1 MKALVLALSAALL
14 APHAW
19 AGEAPTLEH
28 LASDFW
34 AWRARY
40 QPFNSDDIP
49 RIEREPGLTRS
60 WSEHAIAS
68 ERVDLAAFEERWKRL
83 EDPGA
88 PVARQVD
95 YRLMGSALARVR
107 WELDINRRFE
117 HDPTF
122 YVDQTLTP
130 VLETLLPPPP
140 FDEARARELVHR
152 LRNVVPILEEAKR
165 NLRQAAPPF
174 AGLAIQALADVRAR
188 LDVVARD
195 VAPLLPSASRAE
207 LVPAATAAASALE
220 SFRGW
225 LEERLPN
232 MTGASAVGREAY
244 EFFFAKVA
252 LYPFTPQQLL
262 ALSRQEWA
270 RSVAFET
277 LERHR
282 NQQVP
287 PLAVASTSTEQASR
301 TRDAEEAVRRFL
313 RDQGLLTLPAD
324 LPHYET
330 RPIPPYLTALAPFGE
345 LDDFTGPSRLDQDAV
360 RWFPPPSGDLGYFED
375 ATARDPRPLIVHEGV
390 PGHYMQ
396 LWLGWRSLDPIRRH
410 YYDSGANEGLGF
422 YAEEML
428 LEAGLFDDSPRTREI
443 IGNFMR
449 LRALRVEADVNLALG
464 RFTLDQA
471 ADYLARTVPM
481 NPVTA
486 RNEAAFFATQP
497 GQAVSY
503 QAGKLQIVQLLAEA
517 RRREG
522 DRFDLRAFHDFV
534 WRNGNVPIELQRLE
548 WFGKAAKSPGG
559 KGR

>member
-1 MKALVLALSAALL
+1 MKALTLVLSAALL

-19 AGEAPTLEH
+19 AGDAPALER

-49 RIEREPGLTRS
+49 RIERELGLTRS
-60 WSEHAIAS
+60 WCEQAIAS

-107 WELDINRRFE
+107 WELDVNRRFE
-117 HDPTF
+117 RDPTF

-140 FDEARARELVHR
+140 FDEARAREIVHR
-152 LRNVVPILEEAKR
+152 LRNVAPILEEGKR

-174 AGLAIQALADVRAR
+174 AKLAIQGLAGVRAR
-188 LDVVARD
+188 LDAVARA

-207 LVPAATAAASALE
+207 LLPAATAAASALE

-225 LEERLPN
+225 LEERLAT
-232 MTGASAVGREAY
+232 MTGTSAVGREAY

-252 LYPFTPQQLL
+252 LYPFTPEQLL

-287 PLAVASTSTEQASR
+287 PLPLASTSTEQARR

-313 RDQGLLTLPAD
+313 LDHGLVTLPAH
-324 LPHYET
+324 LPHYEA
-330 RPIPPYLTALAPFGE
+330 RPVPSYLAALEPFGE

-360 RWFPPPSGDLGYFED
+360 RWFPPPSGNLGYFED
-375 ATARDPRPLIVHEGV
+375 ATARDSRPLIVHEGV

-396 LWLGWRSLDPIRRH
+396 LWLGWRSPDPIRRH

-428 LEAGLFDDSPRTREI
+428 LESGLFDDSPRTREI

-471 ADYLARTVPM
+471 ADYLARMVPM
-481 NPVTA
+481 NPATA

-522 DRFDLRAFHDFV
+522 DRFDLRAFHDFL
-534 WRNGNVPIELQRLE
+534 WRNGNVPIDLQRLE
-548 WFGKAAKSPGG
+548 LFGDARADAPG